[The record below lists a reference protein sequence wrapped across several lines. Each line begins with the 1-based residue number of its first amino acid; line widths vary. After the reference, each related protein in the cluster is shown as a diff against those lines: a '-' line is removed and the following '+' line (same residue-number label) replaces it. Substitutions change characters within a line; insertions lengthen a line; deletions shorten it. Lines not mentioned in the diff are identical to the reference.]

1 MPSPARSVIRSA
13 TRGNGPLNIL
23 TFPTHERYESNL
35 AKTGHNFFS
44 WVERNVTK
52 PKWDEDYA
60 AIPNNYTVLDP
71 NRGVRQIPEFIDID
85 LVLAQSRFGQFQL
98 GEQISQQIPAP
109 LVCIEHTT
117 LPSYSEIVE
126 MPTPRLLIGPREEK
140 RAWHKSMVG
149 DVNVFISEYS
159 RDIWGWGEEESE
171 VIHHGVDSDTF
182 ENRIPAGQRSPISIS
197 VVNDWINRDWCCGFS
212 LWEEVT
218 GYPNG
223 LPVRVFG
230 ATEGLSESTKTVEEL
245 VYNLNDCRIFVNT
258 STASP
263 IPTSLLEAMSCG
275 CAVVSTANCMI
286 PSIIKNGHNG
296 LCTNDPNEM
305 RSMIQTLMKD
315 PDLSTRLGNN
325 ARETIV
331 RDFSIPVF
339 VDRWNSIFNK
349 ALGRS
354 T

>member
-13 TRGNGPLNIL
+13 TSGNGPLNIL

-149 DVNVFISEYS
+149 DVNVFISESS

-171 VIHHGVDSDTF
+171 VIPHGVDSDPF
-182 ENRIPAGQRSPISIS
+182 ETMIPAGQRSPISIS

-275 CAVVSTANCMI
+275 CAVVSTATCMI
-286 PSIIKNGHNG
+286 PEIIENGVNG
-296 LCTNDPNEM
+296 FLSNDEQELKGY
-305 RSMIQTLMKD
+305 IETL
-315 PDLSTRLGNN
+315 LGDENLRKSVGEEARKTVVENFSEEKFINN
-325 ARETIV
+325 
-331 RDFSIPVF
+331 
-339 VDRWNSIFNK
+339 WNNTFDK
-349 ALGRS
+349 AYGV
-354 T
+354 

>member
-1 MPSPARSVIRSA
+1 MPSPARPVIRRA
-13 TRGNGPLNIL
+13 TRGDGPLNIL

-35 AKTGHNFFS
+35 AKTGHNFFA
-44 WVERNVTK
+44 WVELGVTK

-60 AIPNNYTVLDP
+60 PIPENYTVLDP
-71 NRGVRQIPEFIDID
+71 ARGIRQIPDFVDID
-85 LVLAQSRFGQFQL
+85 LVLAQNRFGQFQIAK
-98 GEQISQQIPAP
+98 QISQQIPAP
-109 LVCIEHTT
+109 FVSIEHTT
-117 LPSYSEIVE
+117 LPPDSH
-126 MPTPRLLIGPREEK
+126 EEQK
-140 RAWHKSMVG
+140 ASHRTMVS
-149 DVNVFISEYS
+149 DINVFISEYN
-159 RDIWGWGEEESE
+159 RDIWGWSEDNAE
-171 VIHHGVDSDTF
+171 VIHHGVDTEVF
-182 ENRIPAGQRSPISIS
+182 EKRIDAGQRQPVSMS

-212 LWEEVT
+212 LWRDVVD
-218 GYPNG
+218 YPHG

-230 ATEGLSESTKTVEEL
+230 ATEGLSESTKSVEEL

-305 RSMIQTLMKD
+305 RSMIHTLMED
-315 PDLSTRLGNN
+315 PDLATRLGNN

-331 RDFSIPVF
+331 NDFSVPVF
-339 VDRWNSIFNK
+339 VDKWNSILN
-349 ALGRS
+349 AAVGRHI
-354 T
+354 